1 VDMGVRTLRI
11 SDEMFLLNK
20 KYYVPLCEKIIDRGY
35 GEKLSMW
42 AYSRI
47 DTVRDPKR
55 LELIRKAGIKWLAL
69 GIESGEKN
77 IRLKASK
84 GKFEDVDIQDIV
96 KKVHDADIEIIA
108 NYLFGLPGDT
118 FESMQKTLDLGLEL
132 STIAW
137 NAYAVMA
144 LPGSGLYK
152 EAIEK
157 DFELPDDYTG
167 YSFYS
172 YNTKPLPTEKLLPSE
187 ILKFRDQA
195 FTKYHTHKPF
205 LEKIQKKYGKTA
217 VKNIKDMAY
226 IQLKRKILGD

>member
-1 VDMGVRTLRI
+1 MEVT
-11 SDEMFLLNK
+11 
-20 KYYVPLCEKIIDRGY
+20 
-35 GEKLSMW
+35 
-42 AYSRI
+42 
-47 DTVRDPKR
+47 
-55 LELIRKAGIKWLAL
+55 
-69 GIESGEKN
+69 
-77 IRLKASK
+77 K
-84 GKFEDVDIQDIV
+84 GKFEDVDIQDVV

-108 NYLFGLPGDT
+108 NYLFGLHGDT

-132 STIAW
+132 CTIAW

-157 DFELPDDYTG
+157 GFELPDDYAG

-187 ILKFRDQA
+187 ILKFRDEA
-195 FTKYHTHKPF
+195 FTTYHTHKPF
-205 LEKIQKKYGKTA
+205 LDKIQRKYGKTA
-217 VKNIKDMAY
+217 AKNIKDMTY